1 MSLHLLIRKYLLASL
16 LILTVVIC
24 QGQEPRQ
31 DFTSYALK
39 MDSILASGMHDTL
52 KIEHLLNNI
61 LEIDIRS
68 TRLPLHYIDQ
78 ALEIA
83 EKGKWIWW
91 TGQIY
96 REEGEL
102 YSSLNEKDS
111 SALSQELALAKFIEA
126 GDDLASISMHIEL
139 TNSYGSNDAADK
151 SLQHGYDALEISKK
165 IGDRE
170 LEGDIYS
177 AIAGAMYNFDET
189 EKAVKFTKKK
199 LAIFDSLGL
208 KLKIAACY
216 RDLANY
222 DTNSLDNA
230 LDNFS
235 KALSIFGE
243 DPEANKGEIKTTL
256 FGRISINT
264 ELENYDAVEK
274 DLEYINT
281 ITNGNL
287 RSYDKY
293 YWEYLNAINK
303 INQGEYIESELLF
316 QQIINHPN
324 SKYNPFLSYSYE
336 GLINI
341 YQKLNQYDSAF
352 HYLLKLKDYDT
363 IEKMHESKLNMLAL
377 ENKYESEKK
386 EVTIAAQNEVI
397 SKQKTIQWFALVGTL
412 LLLLLLF
419 QTYRNN
425 IEKRKANEQLIELDT
440 LKTRLYT
447 NITHEF
453 RTPLTVIIGMA
464 SQIQSNPSAFLAK
477 GTDMIQRNGN
487 RLLDLINQM
496 LDLSKLE
503 SGSMAL
509 HQQQGNIIQYL
520 NYLSESIHSY
530 SETKNI
536 SVHFYPE
543 VDNILMDYDEEKIKI
558 IFTNLFSNAVKFSP
572 EGGNI
577 YIIAREEVLDKEP
590 MLMIKFKDTGMG
602 IPEAELPFVFDRFYQ
617 VDGTV
622 TRGKEGSGIGL
633 SLVREYILLMG
644 GSVTVKSKVGIETEF
659 TILLPITNKAPI
671 TKSNFEKPQQIEIQ
685 DQKEPKP
692 IDTNIKPAI
701 HSDFSKDKPTLLL
714 VEDNADVVAYI
725 ASCLPNEYNFIVGQN
740 GQEGIEIALEYIP
753 DIIITD
759 VMMPIKDGFEVC
771 RTLKSSTAT
780 SHIPIIMLTAKAD
793 MDSKIEGLEYGAD
806 AYLAKPF
813 HKPELLTRIKKLLE
827 SRAQLQAHYLA
838 LSSVEKSKDFNSAID
853 IEKATLSSEEIFV
866 NTLNE
871 IVTDHINE
879 PEFTVAQFAQILAMS
894 STQFHRKVTALTGV
908 SPIKFIRHVRL
919 TKSKTMLNETELP
932 INTVAYNSGFNDP
945 GYFGRVFKKEFGM
958 TPIEWREKN
967 N

>member
-1 MSLHLLIRKYLLASL
+1 MSLHVIIEKYLLSAL
-16 LILTVVIC
+16 LLFTVTIC
-24 QGQEPRQ
+24 HGQETQQ
-31 DFTSYALK
+31 DFSSYTMK
-39 MDSILASGMHDTL
+39 MDSIIASGIHDTL
-52 KIEHLLNNI
+52 KIEHILNNI
-61 LEIDIRS
+61 SELDIRS
-68 TRLPLHYIDQ
+68 TRLPLKYLDQ
-78 ALEIA
+78 AIEIG

-151 SLQHGYDALEISKK
+151 SLQHGYDALAISKN
-165 IGDRE
+165 IGNRK

-177 AIAGAMYNFDET
+177 ALAGAMYNFDES
-189 EKAVKFTKKK
+189 EKAVEFTNKS
-199 LAIFDSLGL
+199 LAIFDSLDL
-208 KLKIAACY
+208 KIKIAACY

-243 DPEANKGEIKTTL
+243 DSETNKGEIKTTL

-264 ELENYDAVEK
+264 QLENYDAVEK

-363 IEKMHESKLNMLAL
+363 VEKMHESKLNMLAL

-397 SKQKTIQWFALVGTL
+397 SKQKTIQWFALAGTL

-425 IEKRKANEQLIELDT
+425 IEKRKANERLVELDT

-464 SQIQSNPSAFLAK
+464 SQIQSNPSAFLTK

-509 HQQQGNIIQYL
+509 HLQQGNVIQYL
-520 NYLSESIHSY
+520 KYLSESIHSY

-543 VDNILMDYDEEKIKI
+543 VDKIMMDYDEEKIKI
-558 IFTNLFSNAVKFSP
+558 IFANLFSNAVKFSP

-577 YIIAREEVLDKEP
+577 YIIAREKLLDKEP

-617 VDGTV
+617 VDGSV

-633 SLVREYILLMG
+633 SLVREYILLMNG
-644 GSVTVKSKVGIETEF
+644 TISVKSKVGLETEF
-659 TILLPITNKAPI
+659 TILLPITNNAPI
-671 TKSNFEKPQQIEIQ
+671 TKPKFEKYQSVEILNI
-685 DQKEPKP
+685 DQT
-692 IDTNIKPAI
+692 IDTKPETI
-701 HSDFSKDKPTLLL
+701 TPYKLSNHKPTLLL
-714 VEDNADVVAYI
+714 VEDNTDVVAYI
-725 ASCLPNEYNFIVGQN
+725 ASCLPNDYNFIVGQN

-838 LSSVEKSKDFNSAID
+838 LSSVEKSKDSNSAID
-853 IEKATLSSEEIFV
+853 IEKATLSPEEIFV

-871 IVTDHINE
+871 IVTNHINE
-879 PEFTVAQFAQILAMS
+879 PEFSVAQFAQILAMS